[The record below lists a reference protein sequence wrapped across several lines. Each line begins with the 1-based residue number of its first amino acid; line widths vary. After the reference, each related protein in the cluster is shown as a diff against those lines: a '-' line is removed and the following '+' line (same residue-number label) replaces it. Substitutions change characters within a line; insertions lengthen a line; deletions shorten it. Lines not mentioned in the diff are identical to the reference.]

1 MHTNAQLKDLY
12 DSRPELKELL
22 QQRAKLHEDEQKSLE
37 DQKADV
43 FVAGPTVS
51 VSAKYLIKEKV
62 LVTIN
67 LPPKMIQKLTFEFS
81 SVRSGTTHVLAKH
94 NGRAVF
100 LFQLRLEEL
109 LDMQQ
114 RCAMCSPIR
123 LHSILSS
130 TFNLCHFKIWPL
142 CHFSCLCCMSALRC
156 PMPCPASPQ
165 AGVCARRR

>member
-1 MHTNAQLKDLY
+1 M
-12 DSRPELKELL
+12 L
-22 QQRAKLHEDEQKSLE
+22 QQRAKLHEDEQKALE
-37 DQKADV
+37 DQKADA

-100 LFQLRLEEL
+100 LFELKLEAL

-114 RCAMCSPIR
+114 RCTPTCPARR
-123 LHSILSS
+123 LRLRPLSTRRAIYSS
-130 TFNLCHFKIWPL
+130 TTQLLHKAPSVRLLLTAVRLLHPPSPLRPGENLCSTKV
-142 CHFSCLCCMSALRC
+142 S
-156 PMPCPASPQ
+156 
-165 AGVCARRR
+165 